1 MSPFVILEY
10 IKNSIDILI
19 NLKVEERLE
28 SEKNIN
34 DNNFIAN
41 SNLTHEEYQNEYE
54 VLLRKLESDIRTHIK
69 IEHQLKLYSEG
80 LQQRI
85 EDLEKE
91 LENKT
96 GENYNKNE
104 YEYLKSIEVSKINIL
119 IYNKI

>member
-19 NLKVEERLE
+19 NLKVEKKLE
-28 SEKNIN
+28 SEKNAN
-34 DNNFIAN
+34 ENNASLEDN
-41 SNLTHEEYQNEYE
+41 QNEYE

-91 LENKT
+91 VND
-96 GENYNKNE
+96 NE
-104 YEYLKSIEVSKINIL
+104 DKYDRLNEVK
-119 IYNKI
+119 